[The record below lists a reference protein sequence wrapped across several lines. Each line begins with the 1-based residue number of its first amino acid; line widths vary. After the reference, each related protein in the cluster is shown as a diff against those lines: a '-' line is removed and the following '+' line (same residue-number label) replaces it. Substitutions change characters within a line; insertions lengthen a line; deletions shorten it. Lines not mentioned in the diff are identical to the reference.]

1 VATLP
6 PVDLYIVRHGRPLRQ
21 IVGDDQE
28 GADPDL
34 SDLGVKQAKRTAEF
48 LQHEGIDHIVSSTM
62 LRAVQTAQPLVDV
75 LGLEPELMG
84 DLKESDHRSKAYV
97 PAEEM
102 SPDDPETAH
111 YFHGNLHETI
121 FSDGYDAFEDR
132 VRSSFEHIIDMN
144 RSKKVAVFCHG
155 MVTTVFLKTL
165 LGIDDVF
172 SLSIDYCGV
181 TRVQASSG
189 GVRTV
194 RSVNETQHVRDL
206 IEW

>member
-1 VATLP
+1 M
-6 PVDLYIVRHGRPLRQ
+6 DLYIVRHGRPLRQ
-21 IVGDDQE
+21 VVGDDQG

-34 SDLGVKQAKRTAEF
+34 SELGIRQAQQTAEF
-48 LQHEGIDHIVSSTM
+48 LKHEGIDHIVASTM
-62 LRAVQTAQPLVDV
+62 RRAYQTAQPLVDV
-75 LGLEPELMG
+75 LGMDPELMD

-97 PAEEM
+97 PMEEM

-121 FSDGYDAFEDR
+121 FSDGYEEFEGR
-132 VRSSFEHIIDMN
+132 VRRGFQHIVDTN

-172 SLSIDYCGV
+172 SLSIDYCGLS
-181 TRVQASSG
+181 RVQASSG

-194 RSVNETQHVRDL
+194 RSVNETHHVRDL